1 MAARALAK
9 AASTSSFEV
18 TLTRQ
23 NTPPRSRATA
33 SPRSALRSKMATLT
47 PCDAKRRAVAS
58 PSPDAPPV
66 MTAEMVESSFM
77 GLFLNGGFG
86 CLPRPQQRPGDQHPH
101 DLVRAT
107 VDAADAGVAVHA

>member
-23 NTPPRSRATA
+23 NTPPSSRATA

-77 GLFLNGGFG
+77 GLFLNGGIG
-86 CLPRPQQRPGDQHPH
+86 CIPRRYNDRAISIRH

-107 VDAADAGVAVHA
+107 VHAADAGV